1 VVAARSARA
10 LLPGGG
16 AARGQTRAGVAC

>member
-1 VVAARSARA
+1 VVVARAARA

-16 AARGQTRAGVAC
+16 AARGQTRAGVAS